1 MEVVEAY
8 CLYPLRVC
16 EVRTF
21 PITAKRLRKR
31 ATLQPT
37 PPLPH
42 YQRNRLSL
50 DSFIQQCIY
59 YIISVYY
66 INLIRIKYL

>member
-37 PPLPH
+37 PPYPTTKATD
-42 YQRNRLSL
+42 SL
-50 DSFIQQCIY
+50 
-59 YIISVYY
+59 
-66 INLIRIKYL
+66 

>member
-31 ATLQPT
+31 ATPPT
-37 PPLPH
+37 YPLHH
-42 YQRNRLSL
+42 YRRKRLSL